1 MLCPL
6 VDICSRQF
14 LCQDSAS
21 NSVWI
26 HGSSVLCLMCF
37 LQKEGHQCPRV
48 PGPEQG
54 DSFINGTPGLALLV
68 RILCQSPQGILPG
81 HPAEQSG
88 VSVEGGSSMWPSG
101 DSGFLNLGT

>member
-1 MLCPL
+1 M
-6 VDICSRQF
+6 
-14 LCQDSAS
+14 S

-54 DSFINGTPGLALLV
+54 DSFINGTPDLALLV
-68 RILCQSPQGILPG
+68 RILCQSTPKEYFLVTQQSKVVFLWREALPCG
-81 HPAEQSG
+81 H
-88 VSVEGGSSMWPSG
+88 
-101 DSGFLNLGT
+101 LGTQAS